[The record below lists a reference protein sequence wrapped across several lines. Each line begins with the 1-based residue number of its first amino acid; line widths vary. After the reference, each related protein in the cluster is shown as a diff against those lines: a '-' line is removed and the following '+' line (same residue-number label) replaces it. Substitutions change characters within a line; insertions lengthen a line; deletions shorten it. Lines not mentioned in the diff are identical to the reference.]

1 MAEILTESFCER
13 CGSRYTFESTT
24 GRRRGLG
31 RIRTLSRGVK
41 NFVANDDTS
50 FTDAMALAREDDSR
64 KASLQQLDAFHK
76 TFNFC
81 MTCRQYTC
89 RNCWNSAV
97 GECLTCAPDL
107 SLEVL
112 PAAFPDLALVGPE
125 AVVASPEAPA
135 PNVAAS
141 AWPSS
146 DVWAV
151 AGIPSDTEALAAEAE
166 AEAARQLAAE
176 QAAEAEAEIEL
187 TPTEL
192 ATIEGA
198 LHRRIADFDRSATIG
213 AAPASLRQAPDGIET
228 VAETPDAA
236 IAPAPSEAV
245 STSQLEPVT
254 AAKAETRRFFQW
266 FRVRRSRRALP
277 APSVPVASLDDT
289 TAITPIEPAG
299 TLFAEPKTPPP
310 EPIEVEVAAM
320 TPKPEPTLLA
330 VESADIAE
338 AAPEPEPVEIEVAA
352 AAAAPEP
359 EPVEAVAA
367 APQPEPVEIE
377 IAAAAAAPEPEPVET
392 EVAAA
397 PEPELE
403 PVQVAAAA
411 TEPEPVA
418 IVSAVMAETAP
429 EPEPEPVGT
438 EVAAAP
444 EAEPAPVQ
452 IAAAAPA
459 PEPEP
464 VEEVAAVAPE
474 PELVAIDVAAAA
486 APEPEPEPAPEPER
500 EPAPVDVVKQPMWR
514 MVAPDGTAAGE
525 AEPAPPIWAT
535 PTSVTRRPADAMPT
549 AAWASRVATARPVE
563 SPVWAASSRDIL
575 AAGTG
580 TAAPVGIHSCVSCG
594 LSLSAN
600 ARFCRRCGT
609 RQG

>member
-13 CGSRYTFESTT
+13 CGSRYTFESTA

-31 RIRTLSRGVK
+31 RVRTLSRGVK
-41 NFVANDDTS
+41 NFVANDDAT
-50 FTDAMALAREDDSR
+50 FTDAMALAREEDAR
-64 KASLQQLDAFHK
+64 NASLQQLDAFHR

-146 DVWAV
+146 DVRVV
-151 AGIPSDTEALAAEAE
+151 AAIPSDTDALAAEAE

-176 QAAEAEAEIEL
+176 QAAEAEAEAEIEL

-198 LHRRIADFDRSATIG
+198 LHRRIADVDRSATIG
-213 AAPASLRQAPDGIET
+213 AAPASPRQTPDGIET

-236 IAPAPSEAV
+236 TTPASSEAV

-277 APSVPVASLDDT
+277 ALSVPVASLDDT

-299 TLFAEPKTPPP
+299 TLFAEPKAPPP

-320 TPKPEPTLLA
+320 TPEPEPTPLA
-330 VESADIAE
+330 VESADMAE
-338 AAPEPEPVEIEVAA
+338 AALEPELEPV

-359 EPVEAVAA
+359 EPVAVDVAA
-367 APQPEPVEIE
+367 PEPIE
-377 IAAAAAAPEPEPVET
+377 VAAAAPEPEPVET
-392 EVAAA
+392 EVAA
-397 PEPELE
+397 
-403 PVQVAAAA
+403 VAAAP
-411 TEPEPVA
+411 EPEPVA
-418 IVSAVMAETAP
+418 IESAVMAETAP
-429 EPEPEPVGT
+429 EPEPEPVE
-438 EVAAAP
+438 EV
-444 EAEPAPVQ
+444 
-452 IAAAAPA
+452 AAAPA

-464 VEEVAAVAPE
+464 VQVAAVAPKPE
-474 PELVAIDVAAAA
+474 PVAIDVAAAA
-486 APEPEPEPAPEPER
+486 APEPAPEPEPEPAP
-500 EPAPVDVVKQPMWR
+500 VDIVKQPTWR

-525 AEPAPPIWAT
+525 AEPAPPVWAT

-575 AAGTG
+575 AAGTR

>member
-31 RIRTLSRGVK
+31 RIRTRSRGVK
-41 NFVANDDTS
+41 NFVANDDAA
-50 FTDAMALAREDDSR
+50 FTDAMALAREEDAR
-64 KASLQQLDAFHK
+64 NASLQQLDAFHR

-125 AVVASPEAPA
+125 AVVASPEAHA

-146 DVWAV
+146 DVRAV
-151 AGIPSDTEALAAEAE
+151 AAIPSDTDALAAEAEAEAARQLAAEQAAEAEAEAARQLAAEQAAEAEAEAAPQLAAEQAAEAEAEAARQLAAEQAAEAE

-198 LHRRIADFDRSATIG
+198 LHRRIAAVDRSATIG
-213 AAPASLRQAPDGIET
+213 AAPASPRQAPDGIET

-236 IAPAPSEAV
+236 ITPAPSEAV

-254 AAKAETRRFFQW
+254 AAQAETRRFFQW
-266 FRVRRSRRALP
+266 FRVRRSRRELP

-299 TLFAEPKTPPP
+299 TLLAEPKAPPP
-310 EPIEVEVAAM
+310 EAIEVEVAAM
-320 TPKPEPTLLA
+320 TPEPEPTPLA
-330 VESADIAE
+330 VESADMAE
-338 AAPEPEPVEIEVAA
+338 AALEPELEPV

-359 EPVEAVAA
+359 EPVAVDVAA
-367 APQPEPVEIE
+367 HEP
-377 IAAAAAAPEPEPVET
+377 
-392 EVAAA
+392 
-397 PEPELE
+397 
-403 PVQVAAAA
+403 
-411 TEPEPVA
+411 
-418 IVSAVMAETAP
+418 
-429 EPEPEPVGT
+429 
-438 EVAAAP
+438 
-444 EAEPAPVQ
+444 
-452 IAAAAPA
+452 
-459 PEPEP
+459 
-464 VEEVAAVAPE
+464 
-474 PELVAIDVAAAA
+474 IDVAAAA
-486 APEPEPEPAPEPER
+486 T
-500 EPAPVDVVKQPMWR
+500 
-514 MVAPDGTAAGE
+514 G
-525 AEPAPPIWAT
+525 
-535 PTSVTRRPADAMPT
+535 
-549 AAWASRVATARPVE
+549 
-563 SPVWAASSRDIL
+563 SSS
-575 AAGTG
+575 G
-580 TAAPVGIHSCVSCG
+580 S
-594 LSLSAN
+594 
-600 ARFCRRCGT
+600 
-609 RQG
+609 